1 MNKLLQVVGVMESKL
16 PVLFKFICE
25 LGGVLGRDRP
35 VIRNCSNT
43 IRNWVL
49 IVGGL
54 QRGWPMTSMSVE
66 ISA

>member
-35 VIRNCSNT
+35 VIRNCPNN
-43 IRNWVL
+43 RDWVL
-49 IVGGL
+49 KAGGI
-54 QRGWPMTSMSVE
+54 QRGWSVE
-66 ISA
+66 IRA